1 MKNGQIFARKSTA
14 RGSLD
19 LEYLDETS
27 RRKVSLRERAD
38 MDQQIGKKLKHFT
51 DYASKETL
59 GQVHVG
65 GFLGSIRSFVF
76 RAGLSFLRLVRFC
89 QGAVASNC
97 SPRTH
102 SIRCQPHLLNL
113 SPNWIANWLAA
124 ILHVSGVFFHD
135 LVMFRKAR

>member
-14 RGSLD
+14 RGGLD

-27 RRKVSLRERAD
+27 RRKISLRKREN

-65 GFLGSIRSFVF
+65 GFFHNHICINPDGTNTAPSKRTPFHP
-76 RAGLSFLRLVRFC
+76 RLAKEALPAQAAIPHGAQTLLAPVRLHRLFAS
-89 QGAVASNC
+89 QRPHAAPGTGAVG
-97 SPRTH
+97 R
-102 SIRCQPHLLNL
+102 RMK
-113 SPNWIANWLAA
+113 WEW
-124 ILHVSGVFFHD
+124 
-135 LVMFRKAR
+135 